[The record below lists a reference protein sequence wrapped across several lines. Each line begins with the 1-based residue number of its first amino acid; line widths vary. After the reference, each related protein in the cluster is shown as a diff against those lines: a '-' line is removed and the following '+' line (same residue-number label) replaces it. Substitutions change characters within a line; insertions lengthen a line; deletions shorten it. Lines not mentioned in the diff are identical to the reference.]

1 MTPSGSAKLALT
13 SPSGAVPTLAPAHP
27 SVATRVATRLSG
39 FRSDPI
45 LFSVVLLLTAL
56 GVIMVYSSSA
66 IFAQLKF
73 GDSRH
78 FLVRDLIWVTLG
90 LCAMALTMRVDYRI
104 YHRMAYPLLGVAFL
118 LLCAVLVIGAR
129 RNGAQ
134 RWFSLGGLSFQPAE
148 LGKLAIVMY
157 LAHSLSRKTDK
168 VTRFATGFLP
178 HLGISAIFMLLL
190 LKQPDL
196 GTAVIMGGVTLALLF
211 LAGTKL
217 SFLLFAMLAA
227 LPILYLKIVDTPWR
241 LRRILAYL
249 DPWQFRS
256 NYGYQMAASLIAIGS
271 GGPLGQGLG
280 DSKQKL
286 FLPEAYTDYILA
298 IIGEELGFAGI
309 CGVLLLFAVLLYRGY
324 RAAWRAQDLFG
335 YYLGC
340 GITTMLALQAIVNAG
355 VVLGVLPTKGLPLPL
370 VSFGGSTL
378 VIDLAAIGILL
389 NVSRGDAPPTPVRTA
404 RARRDRLARPLLGWL
419 WGSSKRRSS
428 ARRTK
433 SSRRRSSTPIAPSQ
447 KTSVLS

>member
-1 MTPSGSAKLALT
+1 MTGSSTGSPALGIDIAAHSPPSG
-13 SPSGAVPTLAPAHP
+13 
-27 SVATRVATRLSG
+27 R

-45 LFSVVLLLTAL
+45 LFTVILLLTAL
-56 GVIMVYSSSA
+56 GVVMVYSSSA
-66 IFAQLKF
+66 IFAQQRF
-73 GDSRH
+73 SDSHH
-78 FLVRDLIWVTLG
+78 FLVRDLVWITLG
-90 LCAMALTMRVDYRI
+90 FVAMAITMRLDYRF
-104 YHRMAYPLLGVAFL
+104 YARVANPLLAVAFV
-118 LLCAVLVIGAR
+118 LLCAVLLVGAR

-134 RWFSLGGLSFQPAE
+134 RWFSLAGFSFQPAE
-148 LGKLAIVMY
+148 LGKLAIVVF
-157 LAHSLSRKTDK
+157 LAHTLSRKRDK
-168 VTRFATGFLP
+168 VDDFLRGFVP
-178 HLGISAIFMLLL
+178 PMGVCGVFMLLL

-196 GTAVIMGGVTLALLF
+196 GTAVIMGGVTMVLLF

-217 SFLLFAMLAA
+217 TYLLSAMLVA

-271 GGPLGQGLG
+271 GGVFGQGLG

-298 IIGEELGFAGI
+298 IIGEELGFSGI
-309 CGVLLLFAVLLYRGY
+309 LLVLLLFAVLLYRGF
-324 RAAWRAQDLFG
+324 RAAVRAQDLFG
-335 YYLGC
+335 YYLAS

-378 VIDLAAIGILL
+378 VIDLAALGILL
-389 NVSRGDAPPTPVRTA
+389 NVSRAEPAPTPVRTA
-404 RARRDRLARPLLGWL
+404 RRRSQGGRPLFGWL
-419 WGSSKRRSS
+419 WNSNRKRM
-428 ARRTK
+428 ARRRPER
-433 SSRRRSSTPIAPSQ
+433 SRTTMAPAGSRS
-447 KTSVLS
+447 

>member
-1 MTPSGSAKLALT
+1 MSA
-13 SPSGAVPTLAPAHP
+13 SPAHGVDIASSP
-27 SVATRVATRLSG
+27 APEGSR

-45 LFSVVLLLTAL
+45 LFTVVVLLLAI
-56 GVIMVYSSSA
+56 GVVMVYSSSA
-66 IFAQLKF
+66 IFAQQRF
-73 GDSRH
+73 SDSHH

-90 LCAMALTMRVDYRI
+90 LSAMAVTMRLDYRI
-104 YHRMAYPLLGVAFL
+104 YARFAYPLLGLAFVL
-118 LLCAVLVIGAR
+118 LVAVLVVGAR

-134 RWFSLGGLSFQPAE
+134 RWFSVGGFSFQPAE
-148 LGKLAIVMY
+148 LGKLAIVVF
-157 LAHSLSRKTDK
+157 LAHTLSRKRDL
-168 VTRFATGFLP
+168 VGDFARGFLP
-178 HLGISAIFMLLL
+178 PLAICGVFMLLL

-196 GTAVIMGGVTLALLF
+196 GTAVIMGGVTLTLLF
-211 LAGTKL
+211 LAGTKI
-217 SFLLFAMLAA
+217 SYLLFAMLAA
-227 LPILYLKIVDTPWR
+227 MPILYLKIVDTPWR

-271 GGPLGQGLG
+271 GGVFGQGLG

-309 CGVLLLFAVLLYRGY
+309 LGVLLLFALLLYRGY
-324 RAAWRAQDLFG
+324 RAAVRAHDPFG
-335 YYLGC
+335 YYLAC

-378 VIDLAAIGILL
+378 VIDLAAIGMLL
-389 NVSRGDAPPTPVRTA
+389 NVSRAEPAPTPVRTA
-404 RARRDRLARPLLGWL
+404 R
-419 WGSSKRRSS
+419 RRSRKSPSIWSILPSPRRKMATRSRAASLRRGQS
-428 ARRTK
+428 A
-433 SSRRRSSTPIAPSQ
+433 
-447 KTSVLS
+447 

>member
-1 MTPSGSAKLALT
+1 MSA
-13 SPSGAVPTLAPAHP
+13 SPAHGVDIESGAPPEDG
-27 SVATRVATRLSG
+27 R

-45 LFSVVLLLTAL
+45 LFTVVLLLLAI
-56 GVIMVYSSSA
+56 GVVMVYSSSA
-66 IFAQLKF
+66 IFAQQRF
-73 GDSRH
+73 SDSHH

-90 LCAMALTMRVDYRI
+90 LSAMAVTMRIDYRV
-104 YHRMAYPLLGVAFL
+104 YSRFAYPLLGVAFF
-118 LLCAVLVIGAR
+118 LLCAVLLVGAR

-134 RWFSLGGLSFQPAE
+134 RWFSIGGLSFQPAE
-148 LGKLAIVMY
+148 LGKVAIVVF
-157 LAHSLSRKTDK
+157 LAHTLSKKRDQ
-168 VTRFATGFLP
+168 VQDFWRGFVPPLAVC
-178 HLGISAIFMLLL
+178 GVFMLLL

-196 GTAVIMGGVTLALLF
+196 GTAVIMGGVTLTLLF

-217 SFLLFAMLAA
+217 SYLLFAMLAA

-271 GGPLGQGLG
+271 GGVFGQGLG

-309 CGVLLLFAVLLYRGY
+309 LTVLLLFALLLYRGY
-324 RAAWRAQDLFG
+324 RAAVRAHDALG

-378 VIDLAAIGILL
+378 VIDLAAIGMLL
-389 NVSRGDAPPTPVRTA
+389 NISRGDPAPTPVRTA
-404 RARRDRLARPLLGWL
+404 R
-419 WGSSKRRSS
+419 RRSRQGGLGQTLFRFFPSPRRHMAKRSRS
-428 ARRTK
+428 ASLRRGH
-433 SSRRRSSTPIAPSQ
+433 SA
-447 KTSVLS
+447 

>member
-1 MTPSGSAKLALT
+1 MSSAPT
-13 SPSGAVPTLAPAHP
+13 HGVDVQSDHVP
-27 SVATRVATRLSG
+27 RDGR
-39 FRSDPI
+39 FRSDPV
-45 LFSVVLLLTAL
+45 LFTVVLLLLAI
-56 GVIMVYSSSA
+56 GVVMVYSSSA
-66 IFAQLKF
+66 IFAQQRF
-73 GDSRH
+73 SDSHH
-78 FLVRDLIWVTLG
+78 FLVRDVIWVTLG
-90 LCAMALTMRVDYRI
+90 LSAMAISMRIDYRI
-104 YHRMAYPLLGVAFL
+104 YARFAYPLLGLAFF
-118 LLCAVLVIGAR
+118 LLCAVLVVGAR

-134 RWFSLGGLSFQPAE
+134 RWFSIGGLSFQPAE
-148 LGKLAIVMY
+148 LGKVAVVVF
-157 LAHSLSRKTDK
+157 LAHTLSRKREKLQD
-168 VTRFATGFLP
+168 FFSGFVPPLAVC
-178 HLGISAIFMLLL
+178 GVFMLLL

-196 GTAVIMGGVTLALLF
+196 GTAVIMGGVTLTLLF

-217 SFLLFAMLAA
+217 SYLLFAMLAA

-271 GGPLGQGLG
+271 GGVFGQGLG

-309 CGVLLLFAVLLYRGY
+309 LTVLLLFAVLLYRGY
-324 RAAWRAQDLFG
+324 RAAVRAHDSFG
-335 YYLGC
+335 YFLAC

-378 VIDLAAIGILL
+378 VIDMAAIGMLL
-389 NVSRGDAPPTPVRTA
+389 NISRGDPAPTPVRTA
-404 RARRDRLARPLLGWL
+404 R
-419 WGSSKRRSS
+419 RRSRQGGLGKTLLS
-428 ARRTK
+428 FFP
-433 SSRRRSSTPIAPSQ
+433 SPRRRMAKRSRAASLRRGHTA
-447 KTSVLS
+447 